1 MFENHDTEKIK
12 GIISRTGH
20 SFLDL
25 LFPPRCHIC
34 DIQMAVQRQ
43 SCICADCFTQ
53 LDYIQSPLCIRCG
66 SQFEI
71 FSGAKDRYCSDCLQD
86 MPSFDTARSLLRYR
100 SPLPGLLHRLKYR
113 ADSSVIGA
121 IEAILAYNAKIWE
134 QQKCELIIPVPLH
147 AKRLRQRGF
156 NQSQLLARLAFSGFQ
171 EKIAINL
178 LLRAKNTTSQT
189 GLSGLERRRNLKD
202 AFFVTSTNMVKGR
215 SVWLVDDVFT
225 TGTTVSE
232 CSKILKKNGASEV
245 HVWTLARA

>member
-1 MFENHDTEKIK
+1 MFENHDTKKIK

-34 DIQMAVQRQ
+34 DRQMTVQRQ

-66 SQFEI
+66 WQFEI
-71 FSGAKDRYCSDCLQD
+71 FSGAKDHYCSDCLQD

-100 SPLPGLLHRLKYR
+100 SPLPDLLHRLKYR
-113 ADSSVIGA
+113 ADSAVIGA
-121 IEAILAYNAKIWE
+121 IEAILAYNGKIWE

-202 AFFVTSTNMVKGR
+202 AFFVTNTNMVKGR

>member
-1 MFENHDTEKIK
+1 MFEIHDNKKIK
-12 GIISRTGH
+12 RIISRTGH

-34 DIQMAVQRQ
+34 DIQMTVQRQ
-43 SCICADCFTQ
+43 SYICADCFAQ
-53 LDYIQSPLCIRCG
+53 LVFLQSPLCLRCG
-66 SQFEI
+66 CQFEI
-71 FSGAKDRYCSDCLQD
+71 FTGAKDHYCSDCLQD

-100 SPLPGLLHRLKYR
+100 APLPGLLHRLKYR

-121 IEAILAYNAKIWE
+121 IEAILAHNGKIWE
-134 QQKCELIIPVPLH
+134 QEKCELIIPVPLH

-178 LLRAKNTTSQT
+178 LLRSKNTTSQT
-189 GLSGLERRRNLKD
+189 GLSGLERRKNLKD
-202 AFFVTSTNMVKGR
+202 AFFVTSKGMVEGR

-245 HVWTLARA
+245 HVWTFARA

>member
-1 MFENHDTEKIK
+1 MFENHDNKKIK
-12 GIISRTGH
+12 RIISRTGH

-34 DIQMAVQRQ
+34 DRGMAVQRQ
-43 SCICADCFTQ
+43 SCICADCFSQ
-53 LDYIQSPLCIRCG
+53 LDFIKSPLCISCG
-66 SQFEI
+66 CQFEI
-71 FSGAKDRYCSDCLQD
+71 FTGAKDHYCGDCLQD
-86 MPSFDTARSLLRYR
+86 MPSFDTARSLLKYR

-121 IEAILAYNAKIWE
+121 IEAILTHNPKIWE
-134 QQKCELIIPVPLH
+134 QGKCELIIPVPLH
-147 AKRLRQRGF
+147 AERLRQRGF

-178 LLRAKNTTSQT
+178 LVRAKNTTSQT

-202 AFFVTSTNMVKGR
+202 AFFVTSTGMVEGR